1 MINPSIILLFPRKSM
16 RRMSGRISGEALQ
29 FSHTCRKISHLTKFP
44 VSIVLVCVFGI
55 GIRPCYSE
63 SGQRPYDLARCVR
76 MAFGSSPSIHAAE
89 ADLQIAENRLRQ
101 VYAARFLPR
110 LDFTWMVGPSPEARG
125 DALTG
130 VSNWRRMS
138 VFSRTEL
145 SLVQPLF
152 TFGKLEAAVEA
163 ASGGIGAQR
172 AGLDGTRF
180 DLERQVARAYYLLL
194 LANQLRSLANES
206 RAEIETARRT
216 IVEKLEADTGDF
228 TYTDL
233 HRIDRF
239 VYDVEEN
246 ANKVVKSQGIARSA
260 LRILVGLSESDS
272 LVLADGSLKP
282 VDVRIRPLEHYLS
295 LVKGRPDLGQL
306 REGLRVRSAQVR
318 AVRTDLFPQVFL
330 AGRFKYGL
338 APNRD
343 RQRNPFLKDEFNV
356 TELGAV
362 LGFRQSLS
370 FASTRAKVKEARL
383 SYEKL
388 GYQAQL
394 AVQGARLEIESAY
407 LSLIEAQANIGAARK
422 ARRATRRWFVSA
434 RDGFN
439 AGLEEA
445 GEMVD
450 AVKEYGIIRA
460 KYYQAV
466 LEFNLAWVSLM
477 RATGNSILE

>member
-1 MINPSIILLFPRKSM
+1 M
-16 RRMSGRISGEALQ
+16 Q
-29 FSHTCRKISHLTKFP
+29 FFHTCGKNSHRVRLR
-44 VSIVLVCVFGI
+44 VSIVLICVTGI
-55 GIRPCYSE
+55 GIGTGYSE
-63 SGQRPYDLARCVR
+63 SGQGRYDLEGCVR
-76 MAFGSSPSIHAAE
+76 MALASSPSIQAAE
-89 ADLQIAENRLRQ
+89 TDLEIAQNRLSQ
-101 VYAARFLPR
+101 VHAARFLPR
-110 LDFTWMVGPSPEARG
+110 LDFTWIFGPSPEARG

-130 VSNWRRMS
+130 VSNWRQMG

-152 TFGKLEAAVEA
+152 TFGKLDAALEA
-163 ASGGIGAQR
+163 ASGGIDAQR
-172 AGLDGTRF
+172 AGLKRTRF

-194 LANQLRSLANES
+194 LANQLSDLANES
-206 RAEIETARRT
+206 REEIGRARRT
-216 IVEKLEADTGDF
+216 IVENLEGDTGDF

-246 ANKVVKSQGIARSA
+246 ANKVVKSQALARSA
-260 LRILVGLSESDS
+260 LRILLGLSESDS
-272 LVLADGSLKP
+272 LILADGKLNP

-295 LVKGRPDLGQL
+295 LAEGRPDLGQI

-318 AVRTDLFPQVFL
+318 AVRTDLFPQIFL
-330 AGRFKYGL
+330 AGQFKYGY

-356 TELGAV
+356 TQLGAV

-370 FASTRAKVKEARL
+370 FASTRVKVKEARL
-383 SYEKL
+383 AYRKL
-388 GYQAQL
+388 GYQAQM

-407 LSLIEAQANIGAARK
+407 RSLVEAEANISAARE

-450 AVKEYGIIRA
+450 AVKEYGLIRA
-460 KYYQAV
+460 KYYQSV
-466 LEFNLAWVSLM
+466 LEFNLAWVTLR
-477 RATGNSILE
+477 RATGSSILE

>member
-1 MINPSIILLFPRKSM
+1 
-16 RRMSGRISGEALQ
+16 MSGRLTGEALR
-29 FSHTCRKISHLTKFP
+29 FFHTCGKTSHLARFP

-55 GIRPCYSE
+55 GIRPCHSE
-63 SGQRPYDLARCVR
+63 SGKRPYDLAACIR
-76 MAFGSSPSIHAAE
+76 MAFASSPSIQAAE

-101 VYAARFLPR
+101 VYAARFLPG
-110 LDFTWMVGPSPEARG
+110 LDFTWTVGPSPEARG

-138 VFSRTEL
+138 VFTRTEL

-152 TFGKLEAAVEA
+152 TFGKLKAAVEA
-163 ASGGIGAQR
+163 ASGGIGARR
-172 AGLDGTRF
+172 AGLTGSRF
-180 DLERQVARAYYLLL
+180 DLELQVARAYYLLL
-194 LANQLRSLANES
+194 LANQLRELAHES
-206 RAEIETARRT
+206 RGEIDRARRT

-246 ANKVVKSQGIARSA
+246 ANKVVKSQGLARSA
-260 LRILVGLSESDS
+260 LRMLTGLSESDS
-272 LVLADGSLKP
+272 LVLAEGSLKP
-282 VDVRIRPLEHYLS
+282 VDVQIRPLGYYLS
-295 LVKGRPDLGQL
+295 LAEGRPDLGQL

-318 AVRTDLFPQVFL
+318 AARTDLFPQVFL
-330 AGRFKYGL
+330 AGRFRYGF

-370 FASTRAKVKEARL
+370 FASTKAKVKEARL
-383 SYEKL
+383 TYEKL
-388 GYQAQL
+388 GYQARL
-394 AVQGARLEIESAY
+394 AVHGARLEIESAY

-445 GEMVD
+445 GDMVD

-460 KYYQAV
+460 KFYQAV
-466 LEFNLAWVSLM
+466 LEFNLAWTALQ
-477 RATGNSILE
+477 RATGTSILE

>member
-1 MINPSIILLFPRKSM
+1 MQI
-16 RRMSGRISGEALQ
+16 
-29 FSHTCRKISHLTKFP
+29 SHTCGKISQRFLLP
-44 VSIVLVCVFGI
+44 VSTVLICVMGI
-55 GIRPCYSE
+55 GIRPCYPG
-63 SGQRPYDLARCVR
+63 SGHGRYDLASCVR
-76 MAFGSSPSIHAAE
+76 MALASSPSIQAAN
-89 ADLQIAENRLRQ
+89 ADLEIAENRLRQ
-101 VYAARFLPR
+101 VHAARFLPR
-110 LDFTWMVGPSPEARG
+110 LDLSLTLGPSPEARG
-125 DALTG
+125 DAITG
-130 VSNWRRMS
+130 VSNWRQIS
-138 VFSRTEL
+138 VFTRTEL

-152 TFGKLEAAVEA
+152 TFGKLDAAVEA

-172 AGLDGTRF
+172 AGLERSRF
-180 DLERQVARAYYLLL
+180 DLEQQVARAYYLLL
-194 LANQLRSLANES
+194 LANQLRALAHES
-206 RAEIETARRT
+206 RAEIDRARRT
-216 IVEKLEADTGDF
+216 IAEKLEADTGDF

-233 HRIDRF
+233 HRLDRF

-246 ANKVVKSQGIARSA
+246 VNKVVKSQALARSA
-260 LRILVGLSESDS
+260 LRILIGLSQSDS

-282 VDVRIRPLEHYLS
+282 VDVQIRPLEHYRS
-295 LVKGRPDLGQL
+295 LVDGRPDLGQL
-306 REGLRVRSAQVR
+306 REGLRVRSAQAR

-330 AGRFKYGL
+330 AGRFKYGF

-383 SYEKL
+383 AYEKL

-394 AVQGARLEIESAY
+394 AVQGARLEIERAY
-407 LSLIEAQANIGAARK
+407 RSLIEAEANIGAARK

-450 AVKEYGIIRA
+450 AVKEYSIIRA
-460 KYYQAV
+460 KYYQSV
-466 LEFNLAWVSLM
+466 LEFNLAWVALR
-477 RATGNSILE
+477 RATGNSILK

>member
-1 MINPSIILLFPRKSM
+1 M
-16 RRMSGRISGEALQ
+16 LQ
-29 FSHTCRKISHLTKFP
+29 FSHTRRKISHLARIP
-44 VSIVLVCVFGI
+44 VSVVLVCVFGI
-55 GIRPCYSE
+55 GIRPCYSA
-63 SGQRPYDLARCVR
+63 SGQQPYDLAVCVR
-76 MAFGSSPSIHAAE
+76 MAFASSPSIQAAE
-89 ADLQIAENRLRQ
+89 ADLQIAENRLTQ
-101 VYAARFLPR
+101 VHAARLPSM
-110 LDFTWMVGPSPEARG
+110 DFTWIFGPSPEARG

-138 VFSRTEL
+138 AFTRTEL

-152 TFGKLEAAVEA
+152 TFGKLAAAVEA
-163 ASGGIGAQR
+163 ASGGIAAQR
-172 AGLDGTRF
+172 AGLDGSRF
-180 DLERQVARAYYLLL
+180 DLEQQVARAYYLLL

-216 IVEKLEADTGDF
+216 IAEKLEADTGDF

-246 ANKVVKSQGIARSA
+246 ANKVVKSQGLASSA
-260 LRILVGLSESDS
+260 LRILMGLSRSDS

-282 VDVRIRPLEHYLS
+282 VDVQIRPLEHYLS
-295 LVKGRPDLGQL
+295 LAERRPDLGQI

-330 AGRFKYGL
+330 AGRFKYGF

-383 SYEKL
+383 AYEKL
-388 GYQAQL
+388 SYQARL
-394 AVQGARLEIESAY
+394 ASQGARLDIESAY
-407 LSLIEAQANIGAARK
+407 RSLIEARSNIVSARK

-466 LEFNLAWVSLM
+466 LEFNLAWVALT

>member
-1 MINPSIILLFPRKSM
+1 MQI
-16 RRMSGRISGEALQ
+16 
-29 FSHTCRKISHLTKFP
+29 SHTCGKMSQRFLLP
-44 VSIVLVCVFGI
+44 VSTVLICVMGI
-55 GIRPCYSE
+55 GIRPCYPG
-63 SGQRPYDLARCVR
+63 SGHGRYDLTSCVR
-76 MAFGSSPSIHAAE
+76 MALVSSPSILAAN
-89 ADLQIAENRLRQ
+89 ADLEIAENRLRQ
-101 VYAARFLPR
+101 VHAARFLPR
-110 LDFTWMVGPSPEARG
+110 LDLSLTLGPSPEARG
-125 DALTG
+125 DAITG
-130 VSNWRRMS
+130 VSNWRQIS
-138 VFSRTEL
+138 VFTRTEL

-152 TFGKLEAAVEA
+152 TFGKLDAAVEA

-172 AGLDGTRF
+172 AGLERSRF
-180 DLERQVARAYYLLL
+180 DLEQQVARAYYLLL
-194 LANQLRSLANES
+194 LANQLRALAHES
-206 RAEIETARRT
+206 RAEIDRARRT
-216 IVEKLEADTGDF
+216 IAEKLEADTGDF

-233 HRIDRF
+233 HRLDRF

-246 ANKVVKSQGIARSA
+246 VNKVVKSQALARSA
-260 LRILVGLSESDS
+260 LRILIGLSQSDS

-282 VDVRIRPLEHYLS
+282 VDVQIRPLEHYRS
-295 LVKGRPDLGQL
+295 LVDGRPDLGQL
-306 REGLRVRSAQVR
+306 REGLRVRSAQAR

-330 AGRFKYGL
+330 AGRFKYGF

-383 SYEKL
+383 AYEKL
-388 GYQAQL
+388 SYQAQL
-394 AVQGARLEIESAY
+394 AVQGARLEIEHAY
-407 LSLIEAQANIGAARK
+407 RSLIEAEANIGAARK

-450 AVKEYGIIRA
+450 AVKEYSIIRA
-460 KYYQAV
+460 KYYQSV
-466 LEFNLAWVSLM
+466 LEFNLAWVALR
-477 RATGNSILE
+477 RATGNSILK

>member
-1 MINPSIILLFPRKSM
+1 M
-16 RRMSGRISGEALQ
+16 EALQ
-29 FSHTCRKISHLTKFP
+29 FSHTCRKNSHLTKYP
-44 VSIVLVCVFGI
+44 VSIVMVFVVVI
-55 GIRPCYSE
+55 GIRPCDSE
-63 SGQRPYDLARCVR
+63 SGQPQYDLAGCVR
-76 MAFGSSPSIHAAE
+76 MAFSSSPSIQAAR

-101 VYAARFLPR
+101 VHAARFLPG

-130 VSNWRRMS
+130 ESNWRRMR
-138 VFSRTEL
+138 VFTRTEL

-152 TFGKLEAAVEA
+152 TFGKLSAAVEA
-163 ASGGIGAQR
+163 ASGGIEARR
-172 AGLDGTRF
+172 AGLTGSRF
-180 DLERQVARAYYLLL
+180 DLEQQVARAYYLLL
-194 LANQLRSLANES
+194 LANQLRELALES
-206 RAEIETARRT
+206 HGEIDRARRT
-216 IVEKLEADTGDF
+216 IVEKLDADTGDF

-239 VYDVEEN
+239 VFDVEEN
-246 ANKVVKSQGIARSA
+246 ANKVVRSQGIARSA
-260 LRILVGLSESDS
+260 LRTLIGLSESDS
-272 LVLADGSLKP
+272 LVLAEGSLRP
-282 VDVRIRPLEHYLS
+282 VDVQIRPLDYYLS
-295 LVKGRPDLGQL
+295 LVERRPDLGQL

-394 AVQGARLEIESAY
+394 AEQGARLEIESAY
-407 LSLIEAQANIGAARK
+407 LSLIEAKANIEAARK

-445 GEMVD
+445 GDMVD

-466 LEFNLAWVSLM
+466 LEFNLAWIALQ
-477 RATGNSILE
+477 RATGTSILEETGRVSW